1 MMFLKKKITNN
12 IDKLNYY
19 LGKKFFNNFN
29 LFSYNFFNSIYKK
42 NICNNACLNTEF
54 ISSYHNSGFSK
65 LGSVDNENINNLLIL
80 LQKSNP
86 NVIPGALFSYNYKIN
101 KEAMS
106 QIKKIIDLKL
116 SEKLNILEKYYNL
129 KIVLAHVKV
138 TRNYHISDNRQKE
151 NYSNFFHSDGY
162 LFNLFKIFINLED
175 IDDSKGPLTIVK
187 KENKKE
193 FIKFYSYHTRKYCEI
208 TEETN
213 KFFYKNL
220 GLKGDIFL
228 CNTTELLH
236 KAGEIKEN
244 QKRDMLFLEFVAYPF
259 EKNIN
264 LYSFEDSL
272 DQNLDK
278 KFAKIIGIKNLI
290 SFYSLCKKNK
300 INNYSLDKS

>member
-1 MMFLKKKITNN
+1 MFLKKKITNN

-54 ISSYHNSGFSK
+54 ISAYHNSGFSK

-80 LQKSNP
+80 LQKSNS
-86 NVIPGALFSYNYKIN
+86 NVIPGDSFSYNYKIN
-101 KEAMS
+101 KEAMN

-138 TRNYHISDNRQKE
+138 TRNYHISDNLQKE

-175 IDDSKGPLTIVK
+175 IDETKGPLTIVK
-187 KENKKE
+187 KEKTTE
-193 FIKFYSYHTRKYCEI
+193 FIKFYSYDIRKYCEI

-213 KFFYKNL
+213 KFFYKNT
-220 GLKGDIFL
+220 GHKGDIFL
-228 CNTTELLH
+228 CNTTELFH
-236 KAGEIKEN
+236 KAGDIKEN

-259 EKNIN
+259 DQNTH
-264 LYSFEDSL
+264 LYSFEDLL
-272 DQNLDK
+272 DSDLDK
-278 KFAKIIGIKNLI
+278 KLSKIQGIRNLI
-290 SFYSLCKKNK
+290 NFYFMCKNNK
-300 INNYSLDKS
+300 LMNFK